1 MLDFSISFEQT
12 AYILGEYGEM
22 QDAAILFWTSYLT
35 FEKEKRKRYCK
46 LFHAQWRIRGI
57 MRNATV

>member
-35 FEKEKRKRYCK
+35 FEKKRERDIVNYFM
-46 LFHAQWRIRGI
+46 LSGELEG
-57 MRNATV
+57 